1 MNKKGFTPHHIK
13 FGFLERGWKGA
24 LKASFHIKARAS
36 GRGAGFTLIEVL
48 VGLVILAIGLLAIAG
63 MQLTSVKG
71 NFFSSN
77 LTQASVLAQDRL
89 EVLRS
94 LAWGHADLTG
104 GTHNEGTIPN
114 TIFTREY
121 TVAVIAGTTMLDIT
135 VTVRWRDDTDHSVS
149 FSTVRSQ

>member
-1 MNKKGFTPHHIK
+1 MNKK
-13 FGFLERGWKGA
+13 
-24 LKASFHIKARAS
+24 
-36 GRGAGFTLIEVL
+36 GFTLIEVL

-71 NFFSSN
+71 NSFSSN

-89 EVLRS
+89 ELLRN
-94 LAWGHADLTG
+94 LAWAHADLTA
-104 GTHNEGTIPN
+104 GTHNEGTIAG

-121 TVAVIAGTTMLDIT
+121 VVTVVPGTTMLNIV
-135 VTVRWRDDTDHSVS
+135 VTVRWRDDSDHSVS

>member
-1 MNKKGFTPHHIK
+1 MNKK
-13 FGFLERGWKGA
+13 
-24 LKASFHIKARAS
+24 
-36 GRGAGFTLIEVL
+36 GFTLIEVL

-89 EVLRS
+89 EILRN
-94 LAWGHADLTG
+94 LPWADVNTFS
-104 GTHNEGTIPN
+104 EGTIPN

-121 TVAVIAGTTMLDIT
+121 TVNLVPGTTMKEIM